1 MRIRL
6 PIDMQI
12 AAGQDYMINKIS
24 KRLRVSVNPAY
35 PVALMQFELEG
46 FLISTVA
53 LAR

>member
-1 MRIRL
+1 
-6 PIDMQI
+6 
-12 AAGQDYMINKIS
+12 
-24 KRLRVSVNPAY
+24 VSVNPAY